1 MMGPSDAEHWEGV
14 YSRREPEELSWHQP
28 DPERSLA
35 LIAEAGMAPS
45 SAILDLGGGASRLA
59 GRLLAAGYEDV
70 TVADISGAALDSARA
85 ELGAEADRVAWLRLD
100 VRRQRLDR
108 RYDLWHDRALFHF
121 MVDPDDR
128 HGYLANLRRVLRPGG
143 HLVLA
148 TFGPEGP
155 TSCSGLPV
163 RRYGSDD
170 LLATL
175 GAGFELLSS
184 ELETHRTPAG
194 GEQQF
199 LYAHL
204 RRLSERR

>member
-14 YSRREPEELSWHQP
+14 YSMREPEELSWYQP

-35 LIAEAGMAPS
+35 LIEEAGLAPT

-70 TVADISGAALDSARA
+70 TVADISGAALDRARA
-85 ELGAEADRVAWLRLD
+85 ELGAEGDRVVWLQVD
-100 VRRQRLDR
+100 VRRGRLDR
-108 RYDLWHDRALFHF
+108 RYDLWHDRAVFHF
-121 MVDPDDR
+121 MVDSDDR
-128 HGYLANLRRVLRPGG
+128 QGYLGNLRRALRPGG

-163 RRYGSDD
+163 RRYGIDD
-170 LLATL
+170 LAATL
-175 GAGFELLSS
+175 GAGFEQLSS
-184 ELETHRTPAG
+184 ELETHRTPSG
-194 GEQQF
+194 SEQQF
-199 LYAHL
+199 LYARL
-204 RRLSERR
+204 RRLPGRD